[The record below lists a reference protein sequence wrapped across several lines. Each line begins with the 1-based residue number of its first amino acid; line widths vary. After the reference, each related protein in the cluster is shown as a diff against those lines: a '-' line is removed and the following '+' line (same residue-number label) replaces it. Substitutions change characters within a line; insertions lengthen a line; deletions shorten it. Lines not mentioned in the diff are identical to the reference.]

1 MKTRDKVLTRGI
13 DMDMGSEATMGNGCA
28 VVHCIL
34 QLLRRLMEEIKKAG
48 TVLLQKV
55 VIL

>member
-55 VIL
+55 VL